1 VSLNIQWQAQMS
13 LSKNRFS
20 EFPVKRKASA
30 CERIPVFYLAM
41 HMKNYAF
48 TPQSLQELLFKILLW
63 LKELVDCFS
72 QIRILL
78 SICSIQLQDKL
89 SEKDK
94 ELKTIKL
101 DLELQE
107 RATEAKIAEKIA
119 GTVGNINNTNACPQN
134 VGNEGRSNCL
144 QENGAENELSS

>member
-1 VSLNIQWQAQMS
+1 MYFGG
-13 LSKNRFS
+13 K
-20 EFPVKRKASA
+20 
-30 CERIPVFYLAM
+30 
-41 HMKNYAF
+41 
-48 TPQSLQELLFKILLW
+48 ELLFKILLW

-119 GTVGNINNTNACPQN
+119 GTVGKRLTDGCMAHTVPAVAI
-134 VGNEGRSNCL
+134 
-144 QENGAENELSS
+144 

>member
-1 VSLNIQWQAQMS
+1 M
-13 LSKNRFS
+13 
-20 EFPVKRKASA
+20 
-30 CERIPVFYLAM
+30 
-41 HMKNYAF
+41 
-48 TPQSLQELLFKILLW
+48 W

-72 QIRILL
+72 QVRILL
-78 SICSIQLQDKL
+78 SICWIQLEDKL

-119 GTVGNINNTNACPQN
+119 GTVGKRLTDGCMGHTVPMVVIWRGLVN
-134 VGNEGRSNCL
+134 VGFIC
-144 QENGAENELSS
+144 

>member
-1 VSLNIQWQAQMS
+1 MYFGG
-13 LSKNRFS
+13 K
-20 EFPVKRKASA
+20 
-30 CERIPVFYLAM
+30 
-41 HMKNYAF
+41 
-48 TPQSLQELLFKILLW
+48 ELLFKILLW
-63 LKELVDCFS
+63 LKELVDSFS

-119 GTVGNINNTNACPQN
+119 GTVGKRLTDGCMAHTVPAVAI
-134 VGNEGRSNCL
+134 
-144 QENGAENELSS
+144 